1 MIEEKKTTRTGRK
14 FIGAAL
20 AGALLLT
27 TGCATTNTGG
37 TAGTGGASPYKKTT
51 IGAVGGAA
59 TGAVAGALIAGHKH
73 RGAGALIGG
82 LLGAAGGG
90 AIGNYM
96 DRQAKD
102 MQAQLPEAAIARED
116 DKLYVALPSGIL
128 FDVDKTDIMASARDE
143 IARAAQVLV
152 KYPDTYITVEGHTD
166 STGATEYNQKLSE
179 RRADA
184 VRNELLRNGVSAS
197 RITIKGYGETDPIAD
212 NSTAEGRQANR
223 RVQLEIRPNEKL
235 KAQQG

>member
-1 MIEEKKTTRTGRK
+1 MIDAEKIVRWSIKITG
-14 FIGAAL
+14 AT
-20 AGALLLT
+20 LLGVLLVSA
-27 TGCATTNTGG
+27 GCATNPDGTTEYKRTATG
-37 TAGTGGASPYKKTT
+37 AL
-51 IGAVGGAA
+51 GGAA
-59 TGAVAGALIAGHKH
+59 VGAGAGALIAGSGH

-82 LLGAAGGG
+82 VVGATAGG

-96 DRQAKD
+96 DRQAAEMKRK
-102 MQAQLPEAAIARED
+102 LPESAVAREG

-128 FDVDKTDIMASARDE
+128 FDVDKAE
-143 IARAAQVLV
+143 IKPTAKDSIAKAAEVLV

-166 STGATEYNQKLSE
+166 STGTTEYNQKLSE

-184 VRNELLRNGVSAS
+184 VRDQLLRDGVPAS
-197 RITIKGYGETDPIAD
+197 RVSVKGYGESNPVAD
-212 NSTAEGRQANR
+212 NSTPEGRQSNR

>member
-1 MIEEKKTTRTGRK
+1 MIDAEKIVRWSIKITG
-14 FIGAAL
+14 AT
-20 AGALLLT
+20 LLGVLLVSA
-27 TGCATTNTGG
+27 GCATNPDGTTEYKRTATG
-37 TAGTGGASPYKKTT
+37 AL
-51 IGAVGGAA
+51 GGAA
-59 TGAVAGALIAGHKH
+59 VGAGAGALIAGSGH

-82 LLGAAGGG
+82 VVGATAGG

-96 DRQAKD
+96 DRQAAEMKRK
-102 MQAQLPEAAIARED
+102 LPESAVAREG

-128 FDVDKTDIMASARDE
+128 FDVDKAE
-143 IARAAQVLV
+143 IKPTAKDSIAKAAEVLV

-166 STGATEYNQKLSE
+166 STGTTEYNQKLSE

-184 VRNELLRNGVSAS
+184 VRDQFLRDGVPAS
-197 RITIKGYGETDPIAD
+197 RVSVKGYGESNPVAD
-212 NSTAEGRQANR
+212 NSTPEGRQSNR